1 MAVYDLEE
9 QEQLDELKTWWRQYG
24 NLVVN
29 IALVVAVLLA
39 AWQGWNWWQHKQS
52 GEAAAMY
59 SAVQVA
65 VSQQDAKR
73 ARELAGTLID
83 QYPRTTYAGMSA
95 LIASRVQI
103 DSGDAKN
110 AKVQLE
116 WAAANAND
124 PALRELARLRLVS
137 LLIDEKSYDEAM
149 NKLAAPALQGF
160 AVRHGEL
167 KGDVLAA
174 QGKTAEAKTAYTAA
188 SDQLEIE
195 LKQAEGNAQ
204 RGLTMLKEILAGKR
218 DAVANAPIAQN
229 APAGDAK

>member
-29 IALVVAVLLA
+29 IALVVAVILA
-39 AWQGWNWWQHKQS
+39 GWQGWNWWQRKQS
-52 GEAAAMY
+52 GEAAAVY
-59 SAVQVA
+59 SSVQLA

-95 LIASRVQI
+95 LIAARLQI

-116 WAAANAND
+116 WAALNATD

-137 LLIDEKSYDEAM
+137 VLIDEKAYDEAIA
-149 NKLAAPALQGF
+149 KLATPALPGF

-174 QGKTAEAKTAYTAA
+174 QGKSAEASAAYGVAA
-188 SDQLEIE
+188 DQLEID

-204 RGLTMLKEILAGKR
+204 RGLTMLKEIIATKR
-218 DAVANAPIAQN
+218 DAVTTLPAAAGAP
-229 APAGDAK
+229 K

>member
-39 AWQGWNWWQHKQS
+39 AWQGWNWWQRKQS
-52 GEAAAMY
+52 GEAAAVY
-59 SAVQVA
+59 AAVQVA
-65 VSQQDAKR
+65 VGQQDAKR

-95 LIASRVQI
+95 LIAARVQI

-116 WAAANAND
+116 WAAVNASD

-137 LLIDEKSYDEAM
+137 VLIDEKTYDDALA
-149 NKLAAPALQGF
+149 KLVAPALPGF
-160 AVRHGEL
+160 VVRYGEL

-174 QGKTAEAKTAYTAA
+174 QGKAAEAKAAYSAA
-188 SDQLEIE
+188 ADQLEIE

-204 RGLTMLKEILAGKR
+204 RGLNVLKEILAAKR
-218 DAVANAPIAQN
+218 DAVANAV
-229 APAGDAK
+229 AGDSK